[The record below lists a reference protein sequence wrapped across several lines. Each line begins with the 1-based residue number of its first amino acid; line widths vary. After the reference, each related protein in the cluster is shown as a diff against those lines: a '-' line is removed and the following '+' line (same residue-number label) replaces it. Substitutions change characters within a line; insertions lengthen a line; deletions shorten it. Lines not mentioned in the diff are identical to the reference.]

1 MANKHIAFWTDFLG
15 KIGPSTFAAT
25 LVACLLSDKFELVHG
40 ILVVVGILMT
50 GVSHWDS
57 FHRQNN

>member
-25 LVACLLSDKFELVHG
+25 LVACLLSDEFALVHG
-40 ILVVVGILMT
+40 ILLVVGILLT

-57 FHRQNN
+57 FHRAE